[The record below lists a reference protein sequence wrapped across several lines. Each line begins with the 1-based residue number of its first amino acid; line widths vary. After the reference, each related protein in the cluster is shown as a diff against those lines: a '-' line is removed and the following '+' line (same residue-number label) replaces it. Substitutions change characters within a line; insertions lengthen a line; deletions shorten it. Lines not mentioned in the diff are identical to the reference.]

1 MPTSTLT
8 SKGQTTI
15 PKAIREALD
24 LHPGDRLD
32 FTLEA
37 DGRVVLRPA
46 TIDITALD
54 GLVDRSGRVPVSV
67 DEMRDVVADAA
78 RDAFERSV

>member
-32 FTLEA
+32 FTLED

-46 TIDITALD
+46 TTDITALD
-54 GLVDRSGRVPVSV
+54 GLVDRSDRAPVSV
-67 DEMRDVVADAA
+67 DAMRDAVADAA